1 MTYVEIAEI
10 IQEAAQAI
18 GCEHTY
24 REWPKGAA
32 PEPPYILFYYPGR
45 EDFFADDRN
54 YQHITALNVELYTDN
69 KDFAA
74 EAALEAVLER
84 HGLTYTKHESYIESE
99 QMYEALYEM
108 EEQVNECK

>member
-1 MTYVEIAEI
+1 MTYIEIAEM

-24 REWPKGAA
+24 REWPTGAA
-32 PEPPYILFYYPGR
+32 PKPPYILFYYPER
-45 EDFFADDRN
+45 DDFFADNRN
-54 YQHITALNVELYTDN
+54 YQKITALNVELYTDN

-84 HGLTYTKHESYIESE
+84 HGLAYDNDEAYIESE
-99 QMYEALYEM
+99 KMYEVLYEM
-108 EEQVNECK
+108 EVTING